1 MEHWP
6 KFDTLCLWT
15 TVNAGPSCLFLFEYL
30 DALSCSAIRSP
41 GDRGCGGETDL
52 NRAVDG
58 SAGGGLPA
66 ACTDAAASIE
76 SAERRCSPLVAPS
89 WSEPEAW

>member
-6 KFDTLCLWT
+6 ELETLCLWT
-15 TVNAGPSCLFLFEYL
+15 TVNAGPSCLFLLEYL
-30 DALSCSAIRSP
+30 DALSCSAMRSP

-58 SAGGGLPA
+58 SPGGELSAG
-66 ACTDAAASIE
+66 CTDAGASIE
-76 SAERRCSPLVAPS
+76 SAERR
-89 WSEPEAW
+89 